1 MQVRWDRIIAVLL
14 ILLLPV
20 VLPWLANNM
29 QVGDFSQVPILGAM
43 CEDREMK
50 ALLLLGVVLV
60 GFVGV
65 VTIIRGGARP

>member
-1 MQVRWDRIIAVLL
+1 MQVRWDRILAVLL

-20 VLPWLANNM
+20 VLPWLANNVR
-29 QVGDFSQVPILGAM
+29 VGDFSQVPFLGAL

-65 VTIIRGGARP
+65 VTIIRGGTRP